1 MKISAGTIARTVIL
15 AVALANQ
22 VLTAMGKNVI
32 DVSDDTINTF
42 ISTAFTVGASLVAWW
57 KNNSFTQAAIK
68 ADEILRKSK
77 I

>member
-42 ISTAFTVGASLVAWW
+42 ISTAFTVGASL
-57 KNNSFTQAAIK
+57 
-68 ADEILRKSK
+68 
-77 I
+77 